1 MYDLSVSEYFENEP
15 RTCMYF
21 PLIISHCCFKSICRR
36 EKKIKYEKF
45 SVVGSI
51 GEKL

>member
-1 MYDLSVSEYFENEP
+1 MNQEPVCISLLLFLIAALSPSSGEE
-15 RTCMYF
+15 
-21 PLIISHCCFKSICRR
+21 K
-36 EKKIKYEKF
+36 KKIKYEKF